1 MTQPRVPITRLNK
14 FFSEEDFDL
23 DISMGEEL
31 FVDYGYDPK
40 ESHNDVEWYF
50 EQVLHYILGVFLIIC
65 DT

>member
-1 MTQPRVPITRLNK
+1 MLYFLVTFLGLIISLLTSRK
-14 FFSEEDFDL
+14 
-23 DISMGEEL
+23 ISMGEEL

>member
-1 MTQPRVPITRLNK
+1 MLYFLVTFLGLI
-14 FFSEEDFDL
+14 
-23 DISMGEEL
+23 ISLLTSRKISKGEEL

-50 EQVLHYILGVFLIIC
+50 EQVLHYILGVFLNIC